1 MKQNLNNLIEE
12 NTRLKTKISILEKE
26 KDKMNKYM
34 ETSSEGMGNKGNS
47 RINIYSNKIGEV
59 PVSIF

>member
-1 MKQNLNNLIEE
+1 
-12 NTRLKTKISILEKE
+12 
-26 KDKMNKYM
+26 MNKYM